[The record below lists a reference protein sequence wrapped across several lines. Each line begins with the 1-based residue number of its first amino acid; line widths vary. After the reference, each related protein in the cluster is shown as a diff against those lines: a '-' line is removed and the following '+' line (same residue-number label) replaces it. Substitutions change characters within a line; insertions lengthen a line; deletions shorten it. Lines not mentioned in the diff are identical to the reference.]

1 MLFKRLLPAIAMLA
15 LVVASGSASATV
27 NLKFGVYT
35 SDNRSA
41 MEEKFRPVLRSLETD
56 LGIILNETVKIELK
70 VARTYDEGIEDL
82 ASGRVDFAR
91 LGPASYVIAK
101 DRNDGVQVLAME
113 SKKGQ
118 KVFKGVICVANDSPI
133 QSVADLRG
141 KSFAFGD
148 ENSTIGRYLS
158 QLHLVNNDIRAGD
171 LSRYEYLGRHDKVG
185 IAVGRGKFDA
195 GALKN
200 STFKK
205 LVKKGVPIRS
215 IATFDNVTKPWVASS
230 GLSDRLTG
238 AVRKALLNMSD
249 ANALKALG
257 KDGFLEGSD
266 ADYAEIRRAIRE
278 NARFFQ
284 VNQAAN

>member
-158 QLHLVNNDIRAGD
+158 QLHLVNNDIRAAD
-171 LSRYEYLGRHDKVG
+171 LSSYEYLGRHDKVG

>member
-70 VARTYDEGIEDL
+70 VAKTYDEGIEDL

-101 DRNDGVQVLAME
+101 DRNDGVQVLAVE
-113 SKKGQ
+113 SKKGK

-133 QSVADLRG
+133 QSVSELRG

-158 QLHLVNNDIRAGD
+158 QLHLVNNGIRASD

-215 IATFDNVTKPWVASS
+215 IATFENVTKPWVASS
-230 GLSDRLTG
+230 GLSDRLAG

-266 ADYAEIRRAIRE
+266 ADYAEIRRAIRD
-278 NARFFQ
+278 NAIFFQ